1 VAAIVV
7 ELGRHGVIMRIVK
20 RGATGR
26 ASVCGEHSGGLSV
39 GVAPTCLP
47 SCLIASLGL

>member
-1 VAAIVV
+1 MAAIVV

-26 ASVCGEHSGGLSV
+26 ASVCGAGGLSV